1 MPMALKK
8 SLDSKD
14 LIVIVRVW
22 YGDDDILLVKVFMW
36 H

>member
-1 MPMALKK
+1 MALKK

-14 LIVIVRVW
+14 LIIIVRVC